1 MRYRLDVVAP
11 TVLDAVRFAGGWIYD
26 RVMAGWDVTVLVGRD
41 EDVRPLQVLGARTL
55 DLESVLESWQERP
68 HPQTVAV
75 AADLFGRD
83 ERVRRGVLGALDQGA
98 TEVTLWG
105 ATLPAELGSS
115 VDSVEHRLS
124 AAARAFKAQALAAA
138 PGGAEIAVSPTEV
151 FCCGMMASVAADLVP
166 AS

>member
-1 MRYRLDVVAP
+1 MRYRLDVVSP
-11 TVLDAVRFAGGWIYD
+11 TVLDAVRFAGGWVYD
-26 RVMAGWDVTVLVGRD
+26 RVMAGWDVTVLVD
-41 EDVRPLQVLGARTL
+41 SDDDVRPLGVLGAAAF
-55 DLESVLESWQERP
+55 DLESVLESWQERA

-75 AADLFGRD
+75 SADLFGRD
-83 ERVRRGVLGALDQGA
+83 ERVRNGVLGALEQGA

-105 ATLPAELGSS
+105 RPLPAELASS

-124 AAARAFKAQALAAA
+124 AAARAFKARALAAC
-138 PGGAEIAVSPTEV
+138 GAADEPVAGIET

>member
-11 TVLDAVRFAGGWIYD
+11 TVLDAVRYAGGWIYD
-26 RVMAGWDVTVLVGRD
+26 RVMAGWDVNVLVGTE
-41 EDVRPLQVLGARTL
+41 EDVRPLQILGAETL
-55 DLESVLESWQERP
+55 DLESVLEAWEQRP

-75 AADLFGRD
+75 AADLFGQD
-83 ERVRRGVLGALDQGA
+83 DRVRRGVLGALDQGA

-105 ATLPAELGSS
+105 AELPAELGSS
-115 VDSVEHRLS
+115 VDAVEHRLS

-138 PGGAEIAVSPTEV
+138 RGGDGVAVASTEV

>member
-1 MRYRLDVVAP
+1 MRYRLDIVTP
-11 TVLDAVRFAGGWIYD
+11 TVVDAVRFAGGWVYD
-26 RVMAGWDVTVLVGRD
+26 RVTAGWDVTVLVGND
-41 EDVRPLQVLGARTL
+41 DDVRALEILGAATA
-55 DLESVLESWQERP
+55 DLESVLQSWDLRP

-83 ERVRRGVLGALDQGA
+83 ERVRAGVLGALSQGA

-105 ATLPAELGSS
+105 ELRSSELDSS
-115 VDSVEHRLS
+115 VDVVEHRLS

-138 PGGAEIAVSPTEV
+138 GVAGESVARSEI